1 MVKPPPRISIP
12 DKTICFQEG
21 NVDDISSHFT
31 DDLCQIVLCKN
42 RMKDYCGYCDG
53 QFCVEHIFKI
63 DLIVFKKKYFC
74 VLCEDLYEEREEEYN
89 KKMRT
94 RIIVNFMS
102 GVIVLFFIL
111 LLVFLRK

>member
-12 DKTICFQEG
+12 DRSICFQEG
-21 NVDDISSHFT
+21 NSDDISSHFT
-31 DDLCQIVLCKN
+31 DDLCTIVACVN

-53 QFCVEHIFKI
+53 QFCVEHII
-63 DLIVFKKKYFC
+63 NTNGEWCKKKYVC
-74 VLCEDLYEEREEEYN
+74 VLCEDLYEEREDEYN

-102 GVIVLFFIL
+102 GVIVLFFIF
-111 LLVFLRK
+111 LLVFLKK